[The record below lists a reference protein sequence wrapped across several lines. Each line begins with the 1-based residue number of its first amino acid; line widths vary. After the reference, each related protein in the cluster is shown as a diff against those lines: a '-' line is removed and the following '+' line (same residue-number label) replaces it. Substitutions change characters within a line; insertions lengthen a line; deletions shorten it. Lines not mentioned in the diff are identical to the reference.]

1 MCRKLIRRVAQCI
14 IYRKNS
20 LFCLSL
26 QILLR
31 LRIRKLQSSLMAMV
45 SSRIAMIKVATLVA
59 SKA

>member
-1 MCRKLIRRVAQCI
+1 MAQCI